1 MRVLGVV
8 LVAWVLSAC
17 AGKTADPG
25 LDAEAKLFRAQTD
38 KACMYVLPSSRVSTV
53 TIFMD
58 ERKVGTLEAGDYF
71 RLDVAPGTHVLYVAR
86 PSPLPTFTREKRDD
100 LKIEVEAGRC
110 YFLRTAWRGVD
121 EVLHEFRLYLE
132 SMPDD
137 EGRRAVNV
145 RWLVPAAK

>member
-137 EGRRAVNV
+137 EGRQAVNV